1 MNLNKSYDYFKPEQ
15 CPDKLHIIGCGSV
28 GSTVAELLVRL
39 GLTNLV
45 LYDFDTVEPHNI
57 TNQLFRDAD
66 VGKTKVDALKEI
78 LIGINPDV
86 AKDIKTSVQGY
97 KSQPLSGFVFLCVD
111 NIDTRREIVEHS
123 KGNEFIKAMFDFRMR
138 LEDAQHYAAD
148 WSEKGMVQNLLNT
161 MKFTHAEAMAETP
174 VSACNIALSVAPTVR
189 MICSAGTANFM
200 NFVKGAKIKKFIEIN
215 AFTFDMIAFE

>member
-1 MNLNKSYDYFKPEQ
+1 MNLNKSYEYFKPEQ

-39 GLTNLV
+39 GLTRLV

-57 TNQLFRDAD
+57 TNQLFRAAD
-66 VGKTKVDALKEI
+66 IGKPKVDALKDM
-78 LIGINPDV
+78 LIEINPAV
-86 AKDIKTSVQGY
+86 AQDIKTSTQGY
-97 KSQPLSGFVFLCVD
+97 KSQPLAGFVFLCVD
-111 NIDTRREIVEHS
+111 NIDTRREIAERS

-138 LEDAQHYAAD
+138 LEDGQHYAAD
-148 WSEKGMVQNLLNT
+148 WTDKEMVQNFINT
-161 MKFTHAEAMAETP
+161 MNFTHSEAVAETP
-174 VSACNIALSVAPTVR
+174 LSACNVALSVAPTVR

-215 AFTFDMIAFE
+215 AFTFDMISF